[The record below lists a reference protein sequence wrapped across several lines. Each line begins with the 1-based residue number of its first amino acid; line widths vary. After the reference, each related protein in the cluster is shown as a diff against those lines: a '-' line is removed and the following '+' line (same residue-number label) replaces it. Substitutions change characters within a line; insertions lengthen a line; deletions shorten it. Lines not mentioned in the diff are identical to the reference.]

1 MIPWEL
7 DSFYLKF
14 KNLLFAEKDATLTLK
29 SESGIAFITLSL
41 DLGHVLSGEDH
52 LPPRGYRN
60 GPARQRRRE
69 KRAAAHLKKHAAE
82 KPDYKDVEST
92 ETVKKPTI
100 VETPDAEE
108 AVETTTDV
116 QAKSDFN
123 NGNNTTETVDKKDTD
138 VEDVFC
144 PNKIYEKP
152 NEVKM
157 MTSMGTQTLET
168 GLRQTTPNRV
178 LDYYTLRYE
187 DPDSE

>member
-29 SESGIAFITLSL
+29 SEAGRAFITLSL

-52 LPPRGYRN
+52 LPLRGHRN

-69 KRAAAHLKKHAAE
+69 KRAEKHAAE
-82 KPDYKDVEST
+82 NAESKDVEST
-92 ETVKKPTI
+92 EKVKKPTT

-108 AVETTTDV
+108 AVETTTAV
-116 QAKSDFN
+116 QAKTDLN
-123 NGNNTTETVDKKDTD
+123 NGNNTTETLDKKDTD

-152 NEVKM
+152 N
-157 MTSMGTQTLET
+157 
-168 GLRQTTPNRV
+168 
-178 LDYYTLRYE
+178 
-187 DPDSE
+187 

>member
-1 MIPWEL
+1 MHSI
-7 DSFYLKF
+7 F

-29 SESGIAFITLSL
+29 SEAGRAFITLSL

-69 KRAAAHLKKHAAE
+69 KRAAAHLEKHAAE
-82 KPDYKDVEST
+82 SAESKDVEST

-108 AVETTTDV
+108 AVETTTAV
-116 QAKSDFN
+116 QARSDLN
-123 NGNNTTETVDKKDTD
+123 NGNITTEKVDKKDTD

-157 MTSMGTQTLET
+157 MTTMGTQTLET
-168 GLRQTTPNRV
+168 GIRQTTPSKSV
-178 LDYYTLRYE
+178 LDFYTLHYE